1 MKENSTVTI
10 FKLNDM
16 NMFDF
21 LIGFD
26 PKKEIAPTH
35 QQYTAGQQQRWMGEA
50 TKLIDAILF
59 YKGKKDDLKD
69 AIRYALCVLDCRKY
83 GLDITDAMIRFRIQ

>member
-26 PKKEIAPTH
+26 PKKEIAPS
-35 QQYTAGQQQRWMGEA
+35 RME
-50 TKLIDAILF
+50 
-59 YKGKKDDLKD
+59 
-69 AIRYALCVLDCRKY
+69 
-83 GLDITDAMIRFRIQ
+83 